1 MLLLI
6 PISNF
11 YTPNPS
17 WILPFIQRHFFV
29 FLNWKEHPHS
39 SSSLREGIHC
49 NSPKKENVTAPFC
62 IMGRSVQVTPEL
74 WDISFNSLCIE
85 KYNLFFH
92 SRKLSL
98 YMGLPLKN
106 IQKLPL
112 VHNAAAWA
120 ILDAQRR
127 AHVTPLLCN
136 LTLGASLLPGSI
148 QGISYDL

>member
-62 IMGRSVQVTPEL
+62 YNGPFCASDTRVMGHFIQFFMHRKIQFVFPQQEVIAIHGATFEKYPEASVGAQCGRMSNSGCPKKGSCDTFAL
-74 WDISFNSLCIE
+74 QSDIGCQFASRFNSR
-85 KYNLFFH
+85 Y
-92 SRKLSL
+92 
-98 YMGLPLKN
+98 
-106 IQKLPL
+106 
-112 VHNAAAWA
+112 
-120 ILDAQRR
+120 
-127 AHVTPLLCN
+127 
-136 LTLGASLLPGSI
+136 
-148 QGISYDL
+148 